1 MPDSFPPIAVAFA
14 AILAGFAGL
23 VWSADRFV
31 AGAAAIAKSFGV
43 TPLVIGLTIVSF
55 GTSAPEVMVS
65 INASIRNA
73 GQLAVGNAIGSNIA
87 NIALV
92 LGVTLLVSAVPLRK
106 HIIRHELPVLLLV
119 TAVAGALLFDRS
131 LARWES
137 TLFLAALTPVVFYL
151 VKSKRA
157 ELTSAEIAEELD
169 DVPGM
174 PRRRALLWFAVG
186 LVILILSADIL
197 VWGAK
202 TTAESFGVSQLV
214 IGLTVIAVGTSL
226 PELAASVMSAL
237 KGHHDIAVGNIIG
250 SNIFNL
256 MAVMAIPGVI
266 RPLPLDDAIFYRDY
280 LAMLGVTLLLAL
292 TIAAKLL
299 FTKSAAGPHMGRV
312 IGAILLILYVGYMA
326 LLGLT

>member
-237 KGHHDIAVGNIIG
+237 RGHHDIAVGNIIG

>member
-1 MPDSFPPIAVAFA
+1 MPDSIPPSALAFA
-14 AILAGFAGL
+14 AIVVGFAGL

-31 AGAAAIAKSFGV
+31 AGAAAIAKAFGV

-65 INASIRNA
+65 LNAAVQDA

-92 LGVTLLVSAVPLRK
+92 LGVTLLVSAIPLQK
-106 HIIRHELPVLLLV
+106 HLLRHELPVVLLV
-119 TAVAGALLFDRS
+119 TVVAGVFLFDRV

-137 TLFLAALTPVVFYL
+137 ILFLVALVPVIFYL
-151 VKSKRA
+151 VKSKKA
-157 ELTSAEIAEELD
+157 ELTPWEIAEELD
-169 DVPGM
+169 EVPDM
-174 PRRRALLWFAVG
+174 PRLAALLWFAAG
-186 LVILILSADIL
+186 LVILIASADIL

-214 IGLTVIAVGTSL
+214 IGLTVIAIGTSL

-256 MAVMAIPGVI
+256 MAVMAIPGVM
-266 RPLPLDDAIFYRDY
+266 RSLPLDDAVFSRDY
-280 LAMLGVTLLLAL
+280 IAMFGVTLLLAL
-292 TIAAKLL
+292 VIAAKLL
-299 FTKSAAGPHMGRV
+299 GARPPARADMGRV
-312 IGAILLILYVGYMA
+312 TGAVLLTLYLGYMA

>member
-31 AGAAAIAKSFGV
+31 AGAATIAKSFGV

>member
-1 MPDSFPPIAVAFA
+1 MPDLIPSTLLAFA
-14 AILAGFAGL
+14 AILVGFAGL

-65 INASIRNA
+65 VNAAIRDA

-92 LGVTLLVSAVPLRK
+92 LGVTLLVSAIPLQ
-106 HIIRHELPVLLLV
+106 RHLLRQELPVLLLV
-119 TAVAGALLFDRS
+119 TAVAGAFLFDRAM
-131 LARWES
+131 ARWES
-137 TLFLAALTPVVFYL
+137 ILFLASLVPVIFYL
-151 VKSKRA
+151 VKSKQA
-157 ELTSAEIAEELD
+157 ELTPGEIAEELD
-169 DVPGM
+169 EVPDM
-174 PRRRALLWFAVG
+174 PRGAALLWFVIG
-186 LVILILSADIL
+186 LVILIVSADIL

-256 MAVMAIPGVI
+256 MAVMAIPGVM
-266 RPLPLDDAIFYRDY
+266 RPLPLDDAVFARDY

-292 TIAAKLL
+292 AIAAKLL
-299 FTKSAAGPHMGRV
+299 FTKPTAGAHLGRV
-312 IGAILLILYVGYMA
+312 MGVVLLTLYVGYMA

>member
-1 MPDSFPPIAVAFA
+1 MPDLIPSIALAFA
-14 AILAGFAGL
+14 AILVGVVGL

-65 INASIRNA
+65 LNAALRDA

-92 LGVTLLVSAVPLRK
+92 LGVTLLVSAIPLQK
-106 HIIRHELPVLLLV
+106 HLLGHELPVLLLV
-119 TAVAGALLFDRS
+119 TVVAGAFLFDRT

-137 TLFLAALTPVVFYL
+137 ILFLVALVPVIFYL
-151 VKSKRA
+151 VKSKQA
-157 ELTSAEIAEELD
+157 ELTPGEIAEELD
-169 DVPGM
+169 EVPDI
-174 PRRRALLWFAVG
+174 PRLAALLWFAIG
-186 LVILILSADIL
+186 LVILIVSADIL

-256 MAVMAIPGVI
+256 MAVMTIPGVMQ
-266 RPLPLDDAIFYRDY
+266 PLPLDDAVFSRDY
-280 LAMLGVTLLLAL
+280 LAMFGITLLLAL
-292 TIAAKLL
+292 VIAVKLQV
-299 FTKSAAGPHMGRV
+299 TKPAAGAHMGKV
-312 IGAILLILYVGYMA
+312 TGAVLLMLYAGYIA